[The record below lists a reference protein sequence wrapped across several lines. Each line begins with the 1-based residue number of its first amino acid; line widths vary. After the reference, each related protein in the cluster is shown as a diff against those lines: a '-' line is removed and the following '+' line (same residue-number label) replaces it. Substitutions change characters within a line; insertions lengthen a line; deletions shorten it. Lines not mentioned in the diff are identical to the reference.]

1 MITNNTNSFKTNV
14 IMFFFLIA
22 KDEFV
27 HPISELGPS
36 SAGPLFEPAREARG
50 QERSQIKQVTINRPG
65 VYLWYSK
72 ISGLGGSAAAPLTEP
87 ARKARGQGR
96 YYVGSSINLYKRLSR
111 YFQSSPGPRSGPG

>member
-36 SAGPLFEPAREARG
+36 SAGPLFEPAREARR
-50 QERSQIKQVTINRPG
+50 QES
-65 VYLWYSK
+65 
-72 ISGLGGSAAAPLTEP
+72 
-87 ARKARGQGR
+87 
-96 YYVGSSINLYKRLSR
+96 
-111 YFQSSPGPRSGPG
+111 PRSVTPGGRSPPGAT

>member
-36 SAGPLFEPAREARG
+36 SAGPLFEPAREARR
-50 QERSQIKQVTINRPG
+50 QESPPNWGRGVGVNCEIK
-65 VYLWYSK
+65 
-72 ISGLGGSAAAPLTEP
+72 
-87 ARKARGQGR
+87 
-96 YYVGSSINLYKRLSR
+96 
-111 YFQSSPGPRSGPG
+111 